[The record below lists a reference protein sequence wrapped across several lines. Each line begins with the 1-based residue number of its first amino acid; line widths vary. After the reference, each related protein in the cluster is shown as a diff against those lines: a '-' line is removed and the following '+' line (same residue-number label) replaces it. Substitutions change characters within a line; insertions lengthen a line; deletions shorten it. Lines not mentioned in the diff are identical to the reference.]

1 MFEPEV
7 IKKLLNPRNLESLKL
22 SKVDLEA
29 MELYEDLGG
38 KFTRYLYRCKAE
50 NGQEWLVEIPKTSCP
65 VKTNELPN
73 FDTYPEWSTSIPE
86 PKTSMD
92 TVGTTFLHLGT
103 PKYIKLTNKYQQE
116 AIVVKVIKEPIKEMT
131 LAEVEEKL
139 GYKVKII
146 SGENKN

>member
-73 FDTYPEWSTSIPE
+73 FDTYPEWSQYSRAQNQYGYCRNNLLTSWHAKIY
-86 PKTSMD
+86 KA
-92 TVGTTFLHLGT
+92 
-103 PKYIKLTNKYQQE
+103 YQ
-116 AIVVKVIKEPIKEMT
+116 
-131 LAEVEEKL
+131 
-139 GYKVKII
+139 
-146 SGENKN
+146 

>member
-7 IKKLLNPRNLESLKL
+7 IKKLLNPRNIESLKL
-22 SKVDLEA
+22 SKVNLEA

-65 VKTNELPN
+65 VKTNELLN
-73 FDTYPEWSTSIPE
+73 FDTYPEWS
-86 PKTSMD
+86 TSMD

-116 AIVVKVIKEPIKEMT
+116 AIVVKVIKEMT

-139 GYKVKII
+139 GHKVKII

>member
-50 NGQEWLVEIPKTSCP
+50 NGQEWLKFQRPHAP
-65 VKTNELPN
+65 
-73 FDTYPEWSTSIPE
+73 
-86 PKTSMD
+86 
-92 TVGTTFLHLGT
+92 
-103 PKYIKLTNKYQQE
+103 
-116 AIVVKVIKEPIKEMT
+116 
-131 LAEVEEKL
+131 
-139 GYKVKII
+139 
-146 SGENKN
+146 